1 MDFALGFFFAGF
13 IGLICIILLQE
24 DPIHEDEDEI

>member
-13 IGLICIILLQE
+13 IGLLCIILLQE
-24 DPIHEDEDEI
+24 DQTHDDDDF

>member
-24 DPIHEDEDEI
+24 DQIRDEDDEF

>member
-1 MDFALGFFFAGF
+1 MDFALGFIFAAW

-24 DPIHEDEDEI
+24 DPRHEDDEI